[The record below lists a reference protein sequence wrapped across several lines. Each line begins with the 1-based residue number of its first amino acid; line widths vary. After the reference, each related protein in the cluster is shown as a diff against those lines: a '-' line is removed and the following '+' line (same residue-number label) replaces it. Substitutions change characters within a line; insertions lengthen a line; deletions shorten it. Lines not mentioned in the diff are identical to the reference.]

1 MRPRID
7 TPGMVSIGCM
17 GKTRPVQGLRTR
29 REQKSSKKVSKK
41 GEKHIAIYTGILYN
55 TSVVCLGMKR

>member
-1 MRPRID
+1 MRRRID
-7 TPGMVSIGCM
+7 TPGMVSRSCA
-17 GKTRPVQGLRTR
+17 GKTRLVQGLRTR
-29 REQKSSKKVSKK
+29 RERKSSKKVSKK

>member
-7 TPGMVSIGCM
+7 TPGMVSRDCA
-17 GKTRPVQGLRTR
+17 GKTRPMQGLRTR

>member
-7 TPGMVSIGCM
+7 TPGMVSRGRA
-17 GKTRPVQGLRTR
+17 GKTRPMQGLRTR

>member
-7 TPGMVSIGCM
+7 TPGIVSRGCT
-17 GKTRPVQGLRTR
+17 GKTRPMQGSQMR

-41 GEKHIAIYTGILYN
+41 GEKHIAIYTGILY
-55 TSVVCLGMKR
+55 SYPALFV